1 MILHNVMWESRPLPK
16 IVRDPLAAHSAR
28 GAFFV
33 PAPPGIFC
41 FGDGRQAPGDLKREK
56 LAGRETFLEKGSPS
70 PYPSLPKTFAGGPVQ
85 KSVTLGRY
93 GRECSYSIVTTFR
106 YFGCNLLRLLKMFCS
121 LCTDWTHNNC
131 QAFLDQLILQISGFA
146 EAGEAPKAWWTAVS

>member
-1 MILHNVMWESRPLPK
+1 MGVGLGGHLSRGTSCGK
-16 IVRDPLAAHSAR
+16 
-28 GAFFV
+28 G
-33 PAPPGIFC
+33 
-41 FGDGRQAPGDLKREK
+41 GRQTPEDLKR
-56 LAGRETFLEKGSPS
+56 GRKACGEGNLFGKRF
-70 PYPSLPKTFAGGPVQ
+70 SLPVPLSSKNFSGGPVQ

-131 QAFLDQLILQISGFA
+131 QAFWDQLILQISGFA